1 MKNGNKKY
9 DKLWNDASD
18 MMVDLDI
25 KYNRDTFIS
34 LDEYLSNYRRSL
46 THIEVIEIEK
56 ILEQISNI
64 NL

>member
-1 MKNGNKKY
+1 
-9 DKLWNDASD
+9 

-34 LDEYLSNYRRSL
+34 LDEYLSKYRRSL
-46 THIEVIEIEK
+46 SHIEVIEIEK
-56 ILEQISNI
+56 LLEQISNT

>member
-25 KYNRDTFIS
+25 KYNRETFIS